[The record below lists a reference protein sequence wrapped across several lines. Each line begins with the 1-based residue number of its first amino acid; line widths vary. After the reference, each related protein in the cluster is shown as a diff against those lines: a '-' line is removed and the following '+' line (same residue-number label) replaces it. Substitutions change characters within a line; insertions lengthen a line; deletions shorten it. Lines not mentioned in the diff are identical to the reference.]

1 MSRWSKGIISE
12 TIKST
17 GCSIS
22 KGTEVEYIRVKSIP
36 NSFGFRLTEY
46 EWHYKGNG
54 TFYKWEIIDLTE
66 KLYTIRPAKLASIA
80 IGLVIFIQDAPIIV
94 IIVIARKV

>member
-1 MSRWSKGIISE
+1 MGRWSKGIISE

-17 GCSIS
+17 GCSIP

-36 NSFGFRLTEY
+36 NSSGFRLTEY

-54 TFYKWEIIDLTE
+54 TYIRTNRRIIE
-66 KLYTIRPAKLASIA
+66 
-80 IGLVIFIQDAPIIV
+80 GLERIV
-94 IIVIARKV
+94 EPRIDK

>member
-54 TFYKWEIIDLTE
+54 TYIRTNRRIIE
-66 KLYTIRPAKLASIA
+66 
-80 IGLVIFIQDAPIIV
+80 GLERIVRTNNKII
-94 IIVIARKV
+94 IKK